1 MEHHENLVL
10 PACKRGL
17 SRGGIQHPKG
27 ARCDELWTLMRQ
39 VAACDLGKMP
49 LVEGAG
55 LLHCRNTAAIE
66 GKPEGR

>member
-10 PACKRGL
+10 PACKRDL
-17 SRGGIQHPKG
+17 SRGGIGIRKV
-27 ARCDELWTLMRQ
+27 RDELWTLMRQ